1 MLMNNKIRTL
11 FIDEDVNLIEEVK
24 QYFSSSAVIEVSHVA
39 KDGQEGLKF
48 VKEHLGDIDVVV
60 MDTLLPQRDGLTL
73 LNDFKRLGAKFKI
86 VLTASVKN
94 ALIFNNVDNLK
105 VDYVLLKPYGM
116 KDLES
121 TISNLIMKLADIP
134 ISGNLEL
141 RISKMLHSLGIPSH
155 IKGYQYIRE
164 SIMLIYK
171 NPYIIGGITKE
182 LYPEVAERY
191 KTTSSRVERAIR
203 HAIEVS
209 WNRGDYEYMEELFG
223 HSVDY
228 DRAKPTNSEFIATVA
243 DKLRLDLNTFT
254 R

>member
-1 MLMNNKIRTL
+1 MNNRIRTL
-11 FIDEDVNLIEEVK
+11 LIDDDVRLIDDAK
-24 QYFSSSAVIEVSHVA
+24 KYFSSSAVIDVKFIGQDGESGLRLA
-39 KDGQEGLKF
+39 KENKDS
-48 VKEHLGDIDVVV
+48 IDLVV
-60 MDTLLPQRDGLTL
+60 MDTLLPIRDGLSL
-73 LNDFKRLGAKFKI
+73 LKEFKEMGANFKI
-86 VLTASVKN
+86 VLTSSVKN
-94 ALIFNNVDNLK
+94 SVIFNNIDNYN
-105 VDYVLLKPYGM
+105 VDYILLKPYDM
-116 KDLES
+116 VDLENIVTTVFS
-121 TISNLIMKLADIP
+121 KVEDQIASFH
-134 ISGNLEL
+134 LEAK
-141 RISKMLHSLGIPSH
+141 ISKMLHALGIPSH

-182 LYPEVAERY
+182 LYPEVANKYR
-191 KTTSSRVERAIR
+191 TTSSRVERAIR

-243 DKLRLDLNTFT
+243 DKLKLDLNAYS

>member
-1 MLMNNKIRTL
+1 MNKKIRTL
-11 FIDEDVNLIEEVK
+11 FIDDDKSLIDEAK
-24 QYFSSSAVIEVSHVA
+24 KYFSSSAVIEVNFIA
-39 KDGQEGLKF
+39 GDGEEGLKLA
-48 VKEHLGDIDVVV
+48 KEHADEIDLVV
-60 MDTLLPQRDGLTL
+60 MDTLLPQKDGLTL
-73 LNDFKRLGAKFKI
+73 LNEFKTFGAKFKT
-86 VLTASVKN
+86 VLTSSVKN
-94 ALIFNNVDNLK
+94 SLIFNNVENLNI
-105 VDYVLLKPYGM
+105 DYVLLKPYNM
-116 KDLES
+116 SDLERVINDLTAGPVNVS
-121 TISNLIMKLADIP
+121 A
-134 ISGNLEL
+134 SGHLES

-164 SIMLIYK
+164 SILLIYK

-209 WNRGDYEYMEELFG
+209 WNRGDYKYMEELFG

-243 DKLRLDLNTFT
+243 DKLRLDLNTLT